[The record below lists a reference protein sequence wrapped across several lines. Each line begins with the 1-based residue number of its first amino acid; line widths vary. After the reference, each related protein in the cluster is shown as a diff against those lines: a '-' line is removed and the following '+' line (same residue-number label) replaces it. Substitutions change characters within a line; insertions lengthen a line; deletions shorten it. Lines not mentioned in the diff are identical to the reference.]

1 MKKTS
6 MQKAFQAENEDE
18 DNAKL
23 MSLLTD
29 SYKNDKKAIRV
40 MDKHMDLIATM
51 SKSDSIKDC
60 EKHQKKTL
68 RQIREIILQIVMKRK
83 LR

>member
-1 MKKTS
+1 
-6 MQKAFQAENEDE
+6 
-18 DNAKL
+18 

-68 RQIREIILQIVMKRK
+68 R
-83 LR
+83 